1 MVVVG
6 SNFHRSARLP
16 AFCGERLWPIG
27 GSKCINTD
35 KSWCACARAIQTG
48 IGAGLRGG
56 LGPGPLPEPEKII
69 AALLAR
75 IGSLEQALAVE
86 LAKPRPLELPDLIN
100 WLRLHGII
108 FLQLVDRGREVT
120 REIFAKAGIP
130 AVVEGRLWDLKR
142 SGLPADVIA
151 AIRSA
156 ANHGMNK
163 W

>member
-1 MVVVG
+1 MEG
-6 SNFHRSARLP
+6 SNFQCSARLP

-86 LAKPRPLELPDLIN
+86 LAKPRPLVLPDLISRPCKIQIDA
-100 WLRLHGII
+100 WLVGI
-108 FLQLVDRGREVT
+108 FEADRITLAAR
-120 REIFAKAGIP
+120 IFAEPDRRISVNQDARN
-130 AVVEGRLWDLKR
+130 ANAKR
-142 SGLPADVIA
+142 PRRPKRIIA
-151 AIRSA
+151 RINQR
-156 ANHGMNK
+156 ML
-163 W
+163 

>member
-1 MVVVG
+1 MEG
-6 SNFHRSARLP
+6 SNFQCSARLP

-27 GSKCINTD
+27 GSTCINTD
-35 KSWCACARAIQTG
+35 KSWCAYARAIQTG
-48 IGAGLRGG
+48 IGAGLRGSPRLATG

-75 IGSLEQALAVE
+75 IGSLEQALAVK

-142 SGLPADVIA
+142 SGLPADVI
-151 AIRSA
+151 
-156 ANHGMNK
+156 GCV
-163 W
+163 